1 MKLKRKIF
9 SIFLSCF
16 LVISST
22 VNSFALAP
30 ALVAVA
36 PEIISVVST
45 LAVASGVALTTKDD
59 IYDVVRL
66 VYENTPNWDSFV
78 DTFKRDVSISAD
90 NVVTVGNDFL
100 DMCKFA
106 FDTIFSDVPKSS
118 TSISAVGSLVQG
130 STIDLKNYSAP
141 FELSFTNFKIVCEV
155 DSGSSGSVAIY
166 IPYEDGSG
174 FFRCAGYYTN
184 LTLLDKYTINSV
196 KIQGYKTILDIT
208 YYMLPSQW
216 DPSGSDYRKIYTS
229 EKPLSGVAYDLP
241 YIPGSYDWDGQV
253 SDKIKNGSLDVYVPG
268 NAEDLVGVPSG
279 DVFVGENN
287 PPYDLPNGGV
297 VTVPKVENPSL
308 PVGDNIVIPGD
319 SVVDPPIDPP
329 IIPDIPA
336 VDINFSP
343 LWESMK
349 NIKNKF
355 PFSLPWDIFN
365 LFIGFDVEP
374 VALKWELPIL
384 NNKVVLD
391 FSNFDEWANIVKF
404 FVYVSFLISLI
415 VISNK
420 LKP

>member
-1 MKLKRKIF
+1 MKLKRRIF
-9 SIFLSCF
+9 AIFLSCF

-22 VNSFALAP
+22 VNSFSLAP

-66 VYENTPNWDSFV
+66 VYENTPDWSSFV

-90 NVVTVGNDFL
+90 NVVRVGNDFL

-118 TSISAVGSLVQG
+118 TSIAGVGSLVQG

-141 FELSFTNFKIVCEV
+141 FEVSFSNFKVVCEV
-155 DSGSSGSVAIY
+155 DSGSSGTVAIY
-166 IPYEDGSG
+166 VPYSDGSG

-196 KIQGYKTILDIT
+196 KVQGYKTILDIT
-208 YYMLPSQW
+208 YYMLPTQW
-216 DPSGSDYRKIYTS
+216 NPSGSDYRSTYTS

-241 YIPGSYDWDGQV
+241 YVPGSYDWDGKV
-253 SDKIKNGSLDVYVPG
+253 VGNVGSDGLDVYVPG
-268 NAEDLVGVPSG
+268 NADDLVGVPS
-279 DVFVGENN
+279 DDIFAGENN
-287 PPYDLPNGGV
+287 PPYDLPSGGV

-308 PVGDNIVIPGD
+308 DVGDNIVIPGD
-319 SVVDPPIDPP
+319 SVVDPPVDPP
-329 IIPDIPA
+329 ITPDIPA
-336 VDINFSP
+336 VDISFSP

-349 NIKNKF
+349 NIKGKF
-355 PFSLPWDIFN
+355 PFSLPWDIYS

-374 VALKWELPIL
+374 VAPKWELPIL

-391 FSNFDEWANIVKF
+391 FSNFNEWANIVKF

>member
-1 MKLKRKIF
+1 
-9 SIFLSCF
+9 
-16 LVISST
+16 
-22 VNSFALAP
+22 
-30 ALVAVA
+30 
-36 PEIISVVST
+36 
-45 LAVASGVALTTKDD
+45 
-59 IYDVVRL
+59 
-66 VYENTPNWDSFV
+66 
-78 DTFKRDVSISAD
+78 
-90 NVVTVGNDFL
+90 
-100 DMCKFA
+100 
-106 FDTIFSDVPKSS
+106 
-118 TSISAVGSLVQG
+118 
-130 STIDLKNYSAP
+130 
-141 FELSFTNFKIVCEV
+141 
-155 DSGSSGSVAIY
+155 
-166 IPYEDGSG
+166 
-174 FFRCAGYYTN
+174 
-184 LTLLDKYTINSV
+184 
-196 KIQGYKTILDIT
+196 
-208 YYMLPSQW
+208 
-216 DPSGSDYRKIYTS
+216 
-229 EKPLSGVAYDLP
+229 PLSGVAYDLP
-241 YIPGSYDWDGQV
+241 YVPGSYDWGQV
-253 SDKIKNGSLDVYVPG
+253 SDKVSSGSLDVYVPG

-287 PPYDLPNGGV
+287 PPYDLPSGGV

-329 IIPDIPA
+329 VIPDIPA

-374 VALKWELPIL
+374 VAPKWELPVL

>member
-1 MKLKRKIF
+1 M
-9 SIFLSCF
+9 
-16 LVISST
+16 
-22 VNSFALAP
+22 
-30 ALVAVA
+30 
-36 PEIISVVST
+36 
-45 LAVASGVALTTKDD
+45 TTKDD

-216 DPSGSDYRKIYTS
+216 DPSGSEYRRTYTS

-241 YIPGSYDWDGQV
+241 YVPGSYDWGQV
-253 SDKIKNGSLDVYVPG
+253 SDKVSSGSLDVYVPG
-268 NAEDLVGVPSG
+268 NAEDLV
-279 DVFVGENN
+279 
-287 PPYDLPNGGV
+287 
-297 VTVPKVENPSL
+297 
-308 PVGDNIVIPGD
+308 
-319 SVVDPPIDPP
+319 
-329 IIPDIPA
+329 
-336 VDINFSP
+336 
-343 LWESMK
+343 
-349 NIKNKF
+349 
-355 PFSLPWDIFN
+355 
-365 LFIGFDVEP
+365 
-374 VALKWELPIL
+374 
-384 NNKVVLD
+384 
-391 FSNFDEWANIVKF
+391 
-404 FVYVSFLISLI
+404 
-415 VISNK
+415 
-420 LKP
+420 

>member
-1 MKLKRKIF
+1 
-9 SIFLSCF
+9 
-16 LVISST
+16 
-22 VNSFALAP
+22 
-30 ALVAVA
+30 
-36 PEIISVVST
+36 
-45 LAVASGVALTTKDD
+45 
-59 IYDVVRL
+59 
-66 VYENTPNWDSFV
+66 
-78 DTFKRDVSISAD
+78 
-90 NVVTVGNDFL
+90 
-100 DMCKFA
+100 MCKFA

-216 DPSGSDYRKIYTS
+216 DPSGSEYRRTYTS

-241 YIPGSYDWDGQV
+241 YVPGSYDWGQV
-253 SDKIKNGSLDVYVPG
+253 SDKVSSGSLDVYVPG

-287 PPYDLPNGGV
+287 PPYDLPSGGV

-329 IIPDIPA
+329 VIPDIPA

-374 VALKWELPIL
+374 VAPKWELPVL